1 MTQSYGSEKNR
12 RDAGNEAA
20 AWAWRLDRGLSA
32 KEQDELFDWIGADP
46 IHADLL
52 SRQRQDWK
60 RLDHLSAWGPEHSSR
75 PNPDLLA
82 PKPRRRLDR
91 VFWGAVAA
99 AATLAV
105 AFVIFQE
112 GSSRY
117 ADAASEAI
125 AEAKPEIRNQLE
137 DGSTIK
143 LKEGAEV
150 TTHFTSS
157 ERRVRMKKGEAFFI
171 VAKDASRPFVVE
183 VHGVDVSAIG
193 TAFNVRLDEDAVEV
207 LVAEGI
213 VEVAS
218 SSVDGVS
225 PELNETPRLEAHERA
240 IISLSSHLGVPQ
252 VAVLSKAEI
261 QRVLA
266 WQHGAMTFA
275 AKPLAEI
282 IDELNRLN
290 DTQLT
295 IVDPDLAS
303 ERFTGTFLSS
313 NVEGFVS
320 VLKNGYGVDARMR
333 GGSEILLSKAVD

>member
-1 MTQSYGSEKNR
+1 MTQSYEPEKNR
-12 RDAGNEAA
+12 QDAGNEAA

-32 KEQDELFDWIGADP
+32 QEQDDLFDWIGADP

-52 SRQRQDWK
+52 SRHRQDWK

-82 PKPRRRLDR
+82 PKPKRRLGR
-91 VFWGAVAA
+91 VFWGGMAA
-99 AATLAV
+99 AAALAV
-105 AFVIFQE
+105 GFVIFQE
-112 GSSRY
+112 GSSRS
-117 ADAASEAI
+117 ANAVSEAI

-150 TTHFTSS
+150 TVLFSS
-157 ERRVRMKKGEAFFI
+157 LERRVRLENGEAFFI
-171 VAKDASRPFVVE
+171 VAKDVNRPFVVE
-183 VHGVDVSAIG
+183 VHGVDVKAVG
-193 TAFNVRLDEDAVEV
+193 TAFNVRLDQDAVEV

-213 VEVAS
+213 VQVAS
-218 SSVDGVS
+218 SLVDGVS
-225 PELNETPRLEAHERA
+225 PELNEKPRLEAHERA
-240 IISLSSHLGVPQ
+240 IISLTSQMEAPQ

-266 WQHGAMTFA
+266 WQHGAMTFS

-282 IDELNRLN
+282 IEELNRLN

-295 IVDPDLAS
+295 IIDPDLAS

-320 VLKNGYGVDARMR
+320 VLRNGYGVDARMR
-333 GGSEILLSKAVD
+333 GSSEILLSKAVD